1 MNLLPDCDIVL
12 LKQCIFLKILSEL
25 NNMSNENS
33 IQKNW
38 TSWHHLLH
46 KQILGNRTLIPDGAN
61 LLIAVSGGQD
71 SMTLLN
77 LINDM
82 KTQHNWFVNVWHG
95 DHQWHEKSET
105 YALDLQSYCN
115 KKNISF
121 FFDRANKKN
130 ISSEEK
136 ARDWRYEKLI
146 ERANHLFI
154 ENQKETDIYLL
165 TGHTNTDNAETFLLN
180 LARGS
185 NYAGLSYIDKKRLL
199 ENNIFLIRPLLIFSR
214 EDTKEFCK
222 LQNIPVWEDPTNCDL
237 KIKRN
242 LVRKK
247 IIPILETMY
256 PGCSKRINSFAEKM
270 SNYKNEQ
277 NDLSQLAFISC
288 KDTLGLKRKLLNSLC
303 IEARCTILNTF
314 LKRDCKKQLSSKNIT
329 DLASTIFDKDRG
341 QINLP
346 EGLKIVWDKDYINLE
361 KN

>member
-1 MNLLPDCDIVL
+1 
-12 LKQCIFLKILSEL
+12 
-25 NNMSNENS
+25 MSDKNS
-33 IQKNW
+33 SQKNW

-46 KQILGNRTLIPDGAN
+46 KEILGNKTLIPDGAN

-71 SMTLLN
+71 SMALLN

-95 DHQWHEKSET
+95 DHQWHEKSAK
-105 YALDLQSYCN
+105 YALELKSYCN

-121 FFDRANKKN
+121 FFDQANKKN

-136 ARDWRYEKLI
+136 ARDWRYKKLS
-146 ERANHLFI
+146 ERANQLLI
-154 ENQKETDIYLL
+154 ENQKESDIYLL

-199 ENNIFLIRPLLIFSR
+199 KHHIFLIRPLLIFSR
-214 EDTKEFCK
+214 EDIKKFCQ
-222 LQNIPVWEDPTNCDL
+222 LQNIPIWEDPTNCDL
-237 KIKRN
+237 TIKRN
-242 LVRKK
+242 IVRKE
-247 IIPILETMY
+247 IIPILETIY

-277 NDLSQLAFISC
+277 NDLSKLAYLYCENAI
-288 KDTLGLKRKLLNSLC
+288 GVKRELLNSLC

-314 LKRDCKKQLSSKNIT
+314 LKKDCTKQLSSKNLT
-329 DLASTIFDKDRG
+329 HLASSIFKKNRG
-341 QINLP
+341 KIDLP
-346 EGLKIVWDKDYINLE
+346 DGFEIVWNKDYINLE

>member
-46 KQILGNRTLIPDGAN
+46 KQILGNKTLIPDGAN

-288 KDTLGLKRKLLNSLC
+288 KDTLGVKRKLLNSLC

>member
-115 KKNISF
+115 QKNISF

-288 KDTLGLKRKLLNSLC
+288 KDTLGVKRKLLNSLC

>member
-46 KQILGNRTLIPDGAN
+46 KQILGNKTLIPDGAN

-222 LQNIPVWEDPTNCDL
+222 LQNIPIWEDPTNCDL

-288 KDTLGLKRKLLNSLC
+288 KDTLGVKRKLLNSLC

-329 DLASTIFDKDRG
+329 NLASAIFDKDRG

-346 EGLKIVWDKDYINLE
+346 DGLKIVWDKDYINLE

>member
-46 KQILGNRTLIPDGAN
+46 KQILGNKTLIPDGAN

-288 KDTLGLKRKLLNSLC
+288 KDALGLKRKLLNSLC

>member
-25 NNMSNENS
+25 NNMSNKNS

-38 TSWHHLLH
+38 TSWHHLLQ

-121 FFDRANKKN
+121 FFDRADKKN

-146 ERANHLFI
+146 ERANHLF
-154 ENQKETDIYLL
+154 
-165 TGHTNTDNAETFLLN
+165 FLVFN
-180 LARGS
+180 
-185 NYAGLSYIDKKRLL
+185 K
-199 ENNIFLIRPLLIFSR
+199 
-214 EDTKEFCK
+214 
-222 LQNIPVWEDPTNCDL
+222 
-237 KIKRN
+237 
-242 LVRKK
+242 
-247 IIPILETMY
+247 
-256 PGCSKRINSFAEKM
+256 
-270 SNYKNEQ
+270 
-277 NDLSQLAFISC
+277 
-288 KDTLGLKRKLLNSLC
+288 
-303 IEARCTILNTF
+303 
-314 LKRDCKKQLSSKNIT
+314 
-329 DLASTIFDKDRG
+329 
-341 QINLP
+341 
-346 EGLKIVWDKDYINLE
+346 
-361 KN
+361 

>member
-1 MNLLPDCDIVL
+1 
-12 LKQCIFLKILSEL
+12 
-25 NNMSNENS
+25 MSNENS

-46 KQILGNRTLIPDGAN
+46 KQILGNKTLIPDGAN

-82 KTQHNWFVNVWHG
+82 KMQHNWFVNVWHG

-136 ARDWRYEKLI
+136 ARDWRYKKLI

-222 LQNIPVWEDPTNCDL
+222 LQNIPIWEDPTNCDL

-277 NDLSQLAFISC
+277 NDLGQLAFISC
-288 KDTLGLKRKLLNSLC
+288 KDTLGVKRKLLNSLC

-329 DLASTIFDKDRG
+329 NLASAIFDKNRG
-341 QINLP
+341 KINLP
-346 EGLKIVWDKDYINLE
+346 EELKIVWDKDYINLE

>member
-46 KQILGNRTLIPDGAN
+46 KQILGNKTLIPDGAN

-222 LQNIPVWEDPTNCDL
+222 LQNIPIWEDPTNCDL

-288 KDTLGLKRKLLNSLC
+288 KDALGVKRKLLNSLC

-329 DLASTIFDKDRG
+329 NLASAIFDKDRG

-346 EGLKIVWDKDYINLE
+346 DGLKIVWDKDYINLE

>member
-136 ARDWRYEKLI
+136 ARDWRYETLI

-288 KDTLGLKRKLLNSLC
+288 KDTLGVKRKLLNSLC

-314 LKRDCKKQLSSKNIT
+314 LKRNCKKQLSSKNIT
-329 DLASTIFDKDRG
+329 NLASAIFEKDRG

-346 EGLKIVWDKDYINLE
+346 DGLQIIWNRDYINLE

>member
-1 MNLLPDCDIVL
+1 
-12 LKQCIFLKILSEL
+12 
-25 NNMSNENS
+25 MSNENS

-82 KTQHNWFVNVWHG
+82 KTQHNWFINVWHG

-121 FFDRANKKN
+121 FSDRANKKN

-288 KDTLGLKRKLLNSLC
+288 KDTLGVKRKLLNSLC

-329 DLASTIFDKDRG
+329 NLASAIFEKDRG

-346 EGLKIVWDKDYINLE
+346 DGLKIVWDKGYINLE

>member
-46 KQILGNRTLIPDGAN
+46 KQILGNKTLIPDGAN

-136 ARDWRYEKLI
+136 ARDWRYKKLI

-222 LQNIPVWEDPTNCDL
+222 LQNIPIWEDPTNCDL

-288 KDTLGLKRKLLNSLC
+288 KDTLGVKRKLLNSLC

-329 DLASTIFDKDRG
+329 NLASAIFDKDRG

-346 EGLKIVWDKDYINLE
+346 DGLKIVWDKDYINLE